1 MPKLP
6 PQNLDAEESVLGG
19 LMIDKNAIIR
29 VADVLKAP
37 DFYKPTHGMIY
48 AAILKLY
55 EKSQPI
61 DILTITN
68 TLRDAGQLESVGGA
82 TFLTQLTERV
92 PTSSHIEHYAKLV
105 KEKKVLRDLISTAA
119 EVSESAFTA
128 PEDIEQLLDQ
138 IEGKIFAISSGS
150 INQKFLPIKDELS
163 YHLAQKLGH
172 GDLPALQLREVIREA
187 YADDPQLAMQATRDM
202 RVVRERD
209 PACRSYATPLL
220 YFKGF
225 HALQCYRI
233 THWLWLQGRHALALF
248 LQNRISETF
257 AVDIHPAARI
267 GCGILLDHGHG
278 FVVGE
283 TAVIEDDVSI
293 LHNVTLGGTG
303 KAEGDRHPKIRY
315 GVLIGAGAKILGNI
329 EVGSGAKIGAG
340 SVVLEPVPPHTTVAG
355 VPAKIVGMAESDVP
369 SLNMDHRLNCNN

>member
-1 MPKLP
+1 MNNPVDDLWQTIRGEVTQDAQEEPILASFLHMTVLRHKS
-6 PQNLDAEESVLGG
+6 LD
-19 LMIDKNAIIR
+19 
-29 VADVLKAP
+29 DVLSFHLSSKLAS
-37 DFYKPTHGMIY
+37 PTMDARTLMELIGEAL
-48 AAILKLY
+48 AA
-55 EKSQPI
+55 
-61 DILTITN
+61 
-68 TLRDAGQLESVGGA
+68 
-82 TFLTQLTERV
+82 
-92 PTSSHIEHYAKLV
+92 
-105 KEKKVLRDLISTAA
+105 
-119 EVSESAFTA
+119 
-128 PEDIEQLLDQ
+128 
-138 IEGKIFAISSGS
+138 
-150 INQKFLPIKDELS
+150 
-163 YHLAQKLGH
+163 
-172 GDLPALQLREVIREA
+172 
-187 YADDPQLAMQATRDM
+187 DPQIAAATRADI
-202 RVVRERD
+202 RAAYERD

-267 GCGILLDHGHG
+267 GRGILLDHGHG

>member
-1 MPKLP
+1 MDTSNDQLWQTIRGEVAQDAQEEPILASFLHMTVLRHKS
-6 PQNLDAEESVLGG
+6 LD
-19 LMIDKNAIIR
+19 
-29 VADVLKAP
+29 DVLSFHLSSKLAS
-37 DFYKPTHGMIY
+37 PTMDARTLMELIGEAL
-48 AAILKLY
+48 AA
-55 EKSQPI
+55 
-61 DILTITN
+61 
-68 TLRDAGQLESVGGA
+68 
-82 TFLTQLTERV
+82 
-92 PTSSHIEHYAKLV
+92 
-105 KEKKVLRDLISTAA
+105 
-119 EVSESAFTA
+119 
-128 PEDIEQLLDQ
+128 
-138 IEGKIFAISSGS
+138 
-150 INQKFLPIKDELS
+150 
-163 YHLAQKLGH
+163 
-172 GDLPALQLREVIREA
+172 
-187 YADDPQLAMQATRDM
+187 DPQIAAATRADI
-202 RVVRERD
+202 RAAYERD